1 MPVSTSRRSLAM
13 GLAWRIL
20 VYFGFVALSVPLLR
34 GGDRLTHGHTLAAIS
49 ASALELLGVPVSRR
63 GDVISGAGFSM
74 QVAPV
79 CDGADLAVIL
89 GLAILLS
96 PAPWRARIW
105 GVVGALVA
113 TQLLNLGRLV
123 CMFAV
128 GAYLPQYFDLFH
140 QVLWQAIAIMCCV
153 AIYAAWLSRVTLPAD
168 GP

>member
-1 MPVSTSRRSLAM
+1 MVPTSRSTLAM
-13 GLAWRIL
+13 GLAWRIF
-20 VYFGFVALSVPLLR
+20 VYFGLVVLSVPLLR
-34 GGDRLTHGHTLAAIS
+34 GEDRLTHGPVLATITATV
-49 ASALELLGVPVSRR
+49 LGLLGVPAIRR

-96 PAPWRARIW
+96 PAPWRARMW
-105 GVVGALVA
+105 GLVGAVIA
-113 TQLLNLGRLV
+113 TQLLNIGRLV

-168 GP
+168 GL